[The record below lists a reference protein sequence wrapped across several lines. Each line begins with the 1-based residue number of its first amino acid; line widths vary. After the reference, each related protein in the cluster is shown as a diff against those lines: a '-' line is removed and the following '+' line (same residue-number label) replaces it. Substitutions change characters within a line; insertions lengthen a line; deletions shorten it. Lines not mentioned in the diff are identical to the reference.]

1 MKLVLDASVALSW
14 LQLPSQT
21 HSEQALTILEG
32 LIDEPALVP
41 LIWKLE
47 VAQGA
52 LRIER
57 LRQATPD
64 MLGKFST
71 RLKIAPVVNETRPA
85 TTWLPRCVA
94 LAREHALTVYDASYL
109 ELALWHDVA
118 LATFDKR
125 LAQAACA
132 CDVVVIGPEAPATR
146 LECPAARYGSRQAKS
161 HRSGFTSP
169 RTSSGTP
176 APRRGAR
183 QTRRRPAA
191 AP

>member
-1 MKLVLDASVALSW
+1 M
-14 LQLPSQT
+14 
-21 HSEQALTILEG
+21 
-32 LIDEPALVP
+32 
-41 LIWKLE
+41 E

-64 MLGKFST
+64 MLKKFST
-71 RLKIAPVVNETRPA
+71 RLKMAPVVNESRPA
-85 TTWLPRCVA
+85 ATWLPPCVA
-94 LAREHALTVYDASYL
+94 LAREHALRVYDASYL
-109 ELALWHDVA
+109 ELALWHAAA

-125 LAQAACA
+125 LAQAAYA
-132 CDVVVIGPEAPATR
+132 CDVVVIGPEAPASR
-146 LECPAARYGSRQAKS
+146 LESPAARYGSRQARS

-176 APRRGAR
+176 ALRRGVR
-183 QTRRRPAA
+183 QMRRRPAA